1 MGRGGASQLT
11 LDYRLYLVTEESL
24 PIDVLLEKVEA
35 AVKGGVTLVQL
46 REKTSDGSIFLKKA
60 VMLKQLLDR
69 YEIPLII
76 NDRIDVA
83 LAADA
88 AGVHIGQNDLP
99 LTAVRKI
106 VPASM
111 IIGVSTATVAE
122 AKQAENDGA
131 DYVGIGA
138 VFPTKSKADAKL
150 LPAGMLE
157 RIMQSIQI
165 PAVAIGGITL
175 ENIKELQGKGLAG
188 AAIVSGLM
196 RAEEPYQAAAAFRQ
210 AWE

>member
-1 MGRGGASQLT
+1 MT

>member
-1 MGRGGASQLT
+1 MT

-24 PIDVLLEKVEA
+24 PIDILLEKVEA

-46 REKTSDGSIFLKKA
+46 REKTSEGSIFLKKA

-111 IIGVSTATVAE
+111 TVGVSAATVAE
-122 AKQAENDGA
+122 AKQAEIDGA

-138 VFPTKSKADAKL
+138 IFPTKSKADAKL

-157 RIMQSIQI
+157 RIMQAIQI
-165 PAVAIGGITL
+165 PAVAIGGITI
-175 ENIKELQGKGLAG
+175 ENITKLQGKGLAG

-196 RAEEPYQAAAAFRQ
+196 RADEPYQAAAAFRQ
-210 AWE
+210 AWK

>member
-24 PIDVLLEKVEA
+24 PIDILLEKVEA

-46 REKTSDGSIFLKKA
+46 REKTSEGSIFLKKA

-111 IIGVSTATVAE
+111 TVGVSAATVAE
-122 AKQAENDGA
+122 AKQAEIDGA

-138 VFPTKSKADAKL
+138 IFPTKSKADAKL

-157 RIMQSIQI
+157 RIMQAIQI
-165 PAVAIGGITL
+165 PAVAIGGITI
-175 ENIKELQGKGLAG
+175 ENITKLQGKGLAG

-196 RAEEPYQAAAAFRQ
+196 RADEPYQAAAAFRQ
-210 AWE
+210 AWK

>member
-24 PIDVLLEKVEA
+24 PIDVLLEKVEV

-46 REKTSDGSIFLKKA
+46 REKTSDGSTFIKKA
-60 VMLKQLLDR
+60 VKLKQLLDR

-111 IIGVSTATVAE
+111 IVGVSTATVAE
-122 AKQAENDGA
+122 AKQAEMDGA

-138 VFPTKSKADAKL
+138 IFPTKSKADAKL

-175 ENIKELQGKGLAG
+175 ENITELRGKGLAG

-196 RAEEPYQAAAAFRQ
+196 RAEEPYHAAAAFRQ

>member
-1 MGRGGASQLT
+1 MT

-24 PIDVLLEKVEA
+24 PTDILLKKVEE

-46 REKTSDGSIFLKKA
+46 REKTSDGGHFLKKA
-60 VMLKQLLDR
+60 VKLKQLLDR

-111 IIGVSTATVAE
+111 IVGVSTATVAE
-122 AKQAENDGA
+122 AKQAEMDGA

-138 VFPTKSKADAKL
+138 IFPTKSKADAKL

-175 ENIKELQGKGLAG
+175 ENIKELRGKGLAG

-196 RAEEPYQAAAAFRQ
+196 RAEEPYQAAAAFHQ